1 MIVKRT
7 RDDTFIIVGLTYAA
21 LEDLVSAYDSL
32 SFYYPPDDLYDVQ
45 DQIEPLRQAL
55 RVMPALTESDDNR
68 DQTVTFDPD
77 QPAA

>member
-1 MIVKRT
+1 MIVKRA

-21 LEDLVSAYDSL
+21 LEDLISAYDI
-32 SFYYPPDDLYDVQ
+32 FICPDDDLYDEQ
-45 DQIEPLRQAL
+45 DQIEPLRRAIRSFTQ
-55 RVMPALTESDDNR
+55 SDDNR